1 MNTVTLSTE
10 HDPEGVALVSIPD
23 RDRKVCLIGVELLLS
38 EVEKAKKSLKAIGLD
53 PGVTALREA
62 EADALK
68 NHLTDEGLFAG
79 IGFGMA
85 WIGSLRVALALEMD
99 RVVKVQKD
107 QLGLS
112 QKDQLGLSIPTDET
126 TIRIKQI
133 DRLLSEL
140 DVLQLGGDAVS

>member
-1 MNTVTLSTE
+1 MYTLTLSTE
-10 HDPEGVALVSIPD
+10 HDPEGHALVSIPD
-23 RDRKVCLIGVELLLS
+23 RDRKVCLIGVELLLA

-53 PGVTALREA
+53 PGVTAQREA
-62 EADALK
+62 EADTIK
-68 NHLTDEGLFAG
+68 DHLTDELMAGL
-79 IGFGMA
+79 GFSMA

-107 QLGLS
+107 QLGLA
-112 QKDQLGLSIPTDET
+112 IPTDET

-140 DVLQLGGDAVS
+140 DVLQLGGEAS

>member
-10 HDPEGVALVSIPD
+10 HDPDGHTLVSIPD

-53 PGVTALREA
+53 PGVTAQREA
-62 EADALK
+62 EADAIK
-68 NHLTDEGLFAG
+68 DHLTDEVMAGL
-79 IGFGMA
+79 GFGLA
-85 WIGSLRVALALEMD
+85 WIGSPRVALALEMD

-107 QLGLS
+107 QLGL
-112 QKDQLGLSIPTDET
+112 DIPTDET
-126 TIRIKQI
+126 STRIKQI

-140 DVLQLGGDAVS
+140 DVLQLGGEAVD